1 MKRALLA
8 ALLALT
14 PPARAAL
21 TSDVGGSSGQ
31 FLQLGAGAR
40 ALGMGEAMVAAAE
53 GPDALYWNPA
63 GLSRMSRPEA
73 AYARAQLPGSVAHDF
88 AAVAVP
94 VRALKGTLA
103 VGLTR
108 LSQSGIARLDN
119 LGRDRGSFAPHSEA
133 FSLGY
138 SHSFVAA
145 DHATLARDY
154 FRDTWNLP
162 GAYRPMREE
171 EEPWTG
177 AIAVGFAVKGVS
189 ETLGDRRSTT
199 GALDVGASFR
209 PFEFGSLVLAAAGRN
224 LFGRQRFIADSA
236 ALPAE
241 AAVGLSFDHRSESQL
256 RDEAWRLVPA
266 LEVVAPFY
274 GAPFG
279 KLGVE
284 YEHPFGREASGLL
297 RLGYNT
303 RAAPALGPI
312 AGLAVGVGAKAGRFS
327 FDLGF
332 TPLGDLGTALRL
344 GTAWRF

>member
-1 MKRALLA
+1 VTRLLLA
-8 ALLALT
+8 ALLALA

-53 GPDALYWNPA
+53 NPDALYWNPA
-63 GLSRMSRPEA
+63 GLSRMRRPEA
-73 AYARAQLPGSVAHDF
+73 LYSRAQLPGSVAHDF
-88 AAVAVP
+88 AAASVP
-94 VRALKGTLA
+94 VRWLRGTVALG
-103 VGLTR
+103 VTR
-108 LSQSGIARLDN
+108 LTQSAIARRDA
-119 LGRDRGSFAPHSEA
+119 LGRERGSFAPHSEA

-138 SHSFVAA
+138 SHSFVNA

-154 FRDTWNLP
+154 FRDSWNLP
-162 GAYRPMREE
+162 GAYRPMRDE

-177 AIAVGFAVKGVS
+177 AVAVGFAVKGVS

-209 PFEFGSLVLAAAGRN
+209 PFEMGSLTIAAAGRN
-224 LFGRQRFIADSA
+224 LFGRQRFIADSS

-241 AAVGLSFDHRSESQL
+241 AAVGAALDIRSEVD
-256 RDEAWRLVPA
+256 RGDEPWRLIPA
-266 LEVVAPFY
+266 VEVVAPYY

-284 YEHPFGREASGLL
+284 YEHPFGKGAYGLL
-297 RLGYNT
+297 RAGYNT
-303 RAAPALGPI
+303 RPAPALGPI
-312 AGLAVGVGAKAGRFS
+312 AGLSAGVGGRVGRFS
-327 FDLGF
+327 LDLGF
-332 TPLGDLGTALRL
+332 TPMGDLGTAFRL
-344 GTAWRF
+344 GVGWRF